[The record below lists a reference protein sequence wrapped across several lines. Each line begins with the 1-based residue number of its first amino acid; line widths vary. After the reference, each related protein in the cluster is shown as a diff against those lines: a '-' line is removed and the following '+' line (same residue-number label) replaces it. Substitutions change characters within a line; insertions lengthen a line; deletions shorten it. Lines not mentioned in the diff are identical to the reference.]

1 MKVILLFVILTPLIG
16 FLINGIFGRWTKPI
30 AGVIAATALGISFI
44 LGLFPIFSVLH
55 GHIVEYTYFTWMP
68 FKEVVIPF
76 GLRVDYVSAVMLFVV
91 TFVSWMIHIYSNGY
105 MAGDKGYARYFA
117 YLNMFVTAMLILVLG
132 NNYLLMFVGWEGV
145 GLASYL
151 LIGFWYEKS
160 TASDAGEKAFV
171 VNRIGDA
178 GFIIGILY
186 LVYYFGSVTYS
197 NVFPRAEHVLGYGST
212 AATIIGIALFVGAV
226 GKSAQFPLYI
236 WLTDAMEGP
245 TPVSSLIHAATMVT
259 AGVYMVARSN
269 AIYSL
274 SPIAQEIVAT
284 IGAFTAFYAATMA
297 LTHKDIKRILAYST
311 LSQLGYMFIGVGIG
325 AYWTGLFHL
334 MTHAFFKGLLFLA
347 AGAVMHS
354 MRGLLSIDLMGGL
367 KKYMPQTAAVMVIAS
382 LAISGIPPFAGFFSK
397 DAILAS
403 ALEMGHP
410 IIWIVGEITAFM
422 TAFYM
427 FRMVFNVFYGEEK
440 VEGLYHDLHTHEAPA
455 VMTIPMW
462 VLAILSI
469 IGGWVGIK
477 VGGHIPFEWFVIHS
491 APTTEVAHEA
501 HYSEALL
508 MGISVTMGVGGIL
521 AAWLI
526 YIKKIITAE
535 KIANMFK
542 PIYKLLANTYYVDE
556 FVYCCI
562 VKPFWWVSTNFLWK
576 FVDVVLIDKGMV
588 DGAGWIAGR
597 VGKGLRL
604 LQTGFVNN
612 YAYWISL
619 GIILLSSWYLFVKII

>member
-16 FLINGIFGRWTKPI
+16 FLINGIFGRWTKPF
-30 AGVIAATALGISFI
+30 AGVIAAAALGISFI
-44 LGLFPIFSVLH
+44 LGLFPIISVLH
-55 GHIVEYTYFTWMP
+55 GHVVEYTYFTWMP

-105 MAGDKGYARYFA
+105 MAGDKGYARYFS

-186 LVYYFGSVTYS
+186 MVYYFGSVTYS

-477 VGGHIPFEWFVIHS
+477 SGGHIPFEWFVAHT

-508 MGISVTMGVGGIL
+508 MGISVTMGLSGIL

-542 PIYKLLANTYYVDE
+542 PIYTLLANTYYADE

-562 VKPFWWVSTNFLWK
+562 VKPFWWLSTNFLWK
-576 FVDVVLIDKGMV
+576 IVDVIIIDKGMV

-597 VGKGLRL
+597 VGKGFRL
-604 LQTGFVNN
+604 FQTGFANN
-612 YAYWISL
+612 YAYWMSL

>member
-1 MKVILLFVILTPLIG
+1 M
-16 FLINGIFGRWTKPI
+16 
-30 AGVIAATALGISFI
+30 
-44 LGLFPIFSVLH
+44 
-55 GHIVEYTYFTWMP
+55 
-68 FKEVVIPF
+68 
-76 GLRVDYVSAVMLFVV
+76 
-91 TFVSWMIHIYSNGY
+91 
-105 MAGDKGYARYFA
+105 
-117 YLNMFVTAMLILVLG
+117 
-132 NNYLLMFVGWEGV
+132 
-145 GLASYL
+145 
-151 LIGFWYEKS
+151 
-160 TASDAGEKAFV
+160 

-186 LVYYFGSVTYS
+186 MIYYFGSVTYT
-197 NVFPRAEHVLGYGST
+197 NVFPRAAHVLGYGST
-212 AATIIGIALFVGAV
+212 AATIIGIALFIGAV

-274 SPIAQEIVAT
+274 SPVAQEVVAT

-297 LTHKDIKRILAYST
+297 ITHKDIKRILAYST

-347 AGAVMHS
+347 AGAIMHS

-367 KKYMPQTAAVMVIAS
+367 KKYMPHTAAVMIIAS

-397 DAILAS
+397 DAILGS

-427 FRMVFNVFYGEEK
+427 FRMVFSVFYGEEK
-440 VEGLYHDLHTHEAPA
+440 VKGLYDELHTHEAPA

-469 IGGWVGIK
+469 IGGWIGIK
-477 VGGHIPFEWFVIHS
+477 MGGHIPIEWFITHT

-501 HYSEALL
+501 HYSEILL
-508 MGISVTMGVGGIL
+508 MGISVTMGLSGIL

-542 PIYKLLANTYYVDE
+542 PIYTLLANTYYADE

-576 FVDVVLIDKGMV
+576 IVDVIIIDKGMV
-588 DGAGWIAGR
+588 DGTGWIAGR

-604 LQTGFVNN
+604 FQTGFANN
-612 YAYWISL
+612 YAYWISM